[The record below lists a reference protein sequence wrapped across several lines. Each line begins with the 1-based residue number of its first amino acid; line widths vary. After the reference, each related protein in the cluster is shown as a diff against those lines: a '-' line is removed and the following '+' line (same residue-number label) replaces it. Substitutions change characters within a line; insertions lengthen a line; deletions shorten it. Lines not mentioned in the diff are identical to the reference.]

1 MCPLA
6 LCYNRTSFSCWA
18 GHEILSIQTQRILQF
33 YNSEEVRYLKV
44 QVIVIEGHSKSSG
57 MIQTLPEHDRRHS
70 DGHFLSAPKMC
81 SVIWSLQKS
90 HLTQIC
96 LVIWCFCKS
105 QTTNSNISP
114 AKHSQLDFYRVQ
126 VTPSMWVGQGQSG
139 IKFCNILIFIQI
151 HYKLVFVGW
160 KSATNF
166 CPFCALMDADCKSH
180 PPWVGHGQ
188 CGQLEGGG

>member
-1 MCPLA
+1 MPIELNDSGI
-6 LCYNRTSFSCWA
+6 YTTKQVQSCS
-18 GHEILSIQTQRILQF
+18 SIDFEVFHSDFDTCVLLPCAITELVSVVELIMKFYQYKHKEF

-44 QVIVIEGHSKSSG
+44 QVIVIEGHCKSSG
-57 MIQTLPEHDRRHS
+57 MIQTLPGHDRRHC

-114 AKHSQLDFYRVQ
+114 AKHRQLDFYRVQ
-126 VTPSMWVGQGQSG
+126 VTPSM
-139 IKFCNILIFIQI
+139 
-151 HYKLVFVGW
+151 
-160 KSATNF
+160 
-166 CPFCALMDADCKSH
+166 
-180 PPWVGHGQ
+180 
-188 CGQLEGGG
+188 